1 MNQQLKET
9 VSEWSLQA
17 KLAWHRLRLAMP
29 LAKEE
34 KAAFAQ
40 SVKLAL
46 PDLNPSQLLAL
57 QQRYRFS
64 MRKFNLIKQ
73 HLSQLAAPQLEHFIA
88 RHVQVEGQEYLDA
101 LKTDN
106 KPVIFVTPHYGSFQL
121 GCLKLIQEIGKHKT
135 VNAFYNPP
143 SKNRSSEGFAELFQG
158 LGYGFNA
165 LFNDDTAVL
174 KALRVLKRG
183 EALTMMPDV
192 FDISGHAL
200 YVPFF
205 GRLVPAMAG
214 TAMFALKSNAT
225 VIVGYS
231 CPQDGLDTK
240 LTLGR
245 PLEIERSGNLEA
257 DIATLTAAIFRDM
270 EAQIRR
276 SPEHWVYLPNIA
288 DLIGQ
293 RLPVDAQRGED
304 WLHTLQQLAPQF
316 AQDVPELAQI
326 MQEAFAPATSVSA
339 QLAA

>member
-1 MNQQLKET
+1 MSTFQEKILSARLFLHRARMVFPRIGQDLGAQQ
-9 VSEWSLQA
+9 
-17 KLAWHRLRLAMP
+17 
-29 LAKEE
+29 
-34 KAAFAQ
+34 FAS
-40 SVKLAL
+40 SVRTAL
-46 PDLNPSQLLAL
+46 PSLSDQELRQL
-57 QQRYRFS
+57 QQRYRHS
-64 MRKFNLIKQ
+64 MRKFNLIKE
-73 HLSQLAAPQLEHFIA
+73 HLSHLKAPQLESFVA
-88 RHVQVEGQEYLDA
+88 EHVQVDGQEYLDA

-121 GCLKLIQEIGKHKT
+121 GCLKLIQEIGKQKT

-143 SKNRSSEGFAELFQG
+143 SKNHSSEGFEELFKG

-231 CPQDGLDTK
+231 CPQEGLQTRLK
-240 LTLGR
+240 LGK
-245 PLEIERSGNLEA
+245 PLEINRIGNLEA
-257 DIATLTAAIFRDM
+257 DIASLTKAIFCDM
-270 EAQIRR
+270 EAQIRKM
-276 SPEHWVYLPNIA
+276 PEHWVYLPNIA
-288 DLIGQ
+288 EMLGN
-293 RLPVDAQRGED
+293 RLPVDGKQTLD
-304 WLHTLQQLAPQF
+304 WLQTLYKIAPQF
-316 AQDVPELAQI
+316 QSDVPEIQQILQDLAI
-326 MQEAFAPATSVSA
+326 HTAGKPA
-339 QLAA
+339 